1 MSTISKKEKI
11 YCIDLY
17 DEMKNDNKDF
27 FKIGEDFLNSKL
39 KIKLEDP
46 PPSKDNT
53 NKQLYTLNKNCFD
66 LDFNLNEIDILKDE
80 FNLNKQ
86 DKSELI
92 EKEEKESI
100 NNDITFERDL
110 SKDASRDK
118 ITEEEKEKLEEEKR
132 LFEMFGEEQYP
143 SDDEIKSEPNIT
155 AIEVSDI
162 ELEEEEEI
170 EENEEN
176 DINQE
181 KKPQSEN
188 PFQFTEHIL
197 NQVKSPVDML
207 TIAEKVYELINKKED
222 TKEEI
227 DLTPLNTY
235 KKNNDEIKVQLFK
248 SINMNGQYN
257 QFKQNGNIK
266 LEDYKSSEQKDEVP
280 TAIIIDNR
288 DYKTNCSIW
297 FGTNKSKLIRI
308 PICSKPSKECQGM
321 VIDSQEAGITCMDI
335 FEDFQN

>member
-1 MSTISKKEKI
+1 
-11 YCIDLY
+11 
-17 DEMKNDNKDF
+17 
-27 FKIGEDFLNSKL
+27 
-39 KIKLEDP
+39 
-46 PPSKDNT
+46 
-53 NKQLYTLNKNCFD
+53 
-66 LDFNLNEIDILKDE
+66 
-80 FNLNKQ
+80 
-86 DKSELI
+86 
-92 EKEEKESI
+92 
-100 NNDITFERDL
+100 
-110 SKDASRDK
+110 
-118 ITEEEKEKLEEEKR
+118 
-132 LFEMFGEEQYP
+132 MFGEEQYP

-181 KKPQSEN
+181 KKPQPEN

-197 NQVKSPVDML
+197 NQVNSPVDML

-222 TKEEI
+222 TKEEL

-280 TAIIIDNR
+280 TAMIIDNR

-297 FGTNKSKLIRI
+297 FGTNSNL
-308 PICSKPSKECQGM
+308 
-321 VIDSQEAGITCMDI
+321 
-335 FEDFQN
+335 F